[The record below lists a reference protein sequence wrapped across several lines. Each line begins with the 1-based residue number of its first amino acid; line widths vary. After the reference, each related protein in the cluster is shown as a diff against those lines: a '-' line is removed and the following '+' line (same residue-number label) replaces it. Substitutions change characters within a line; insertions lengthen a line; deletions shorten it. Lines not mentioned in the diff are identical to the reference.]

1 MATYDRIILR
11 ENKGVKV
18 VSEDDV
24 NTIIELIDKRFNNV
38 LEANNI
44 EASED
49 NFQYVWIKG
58 IYSDIKEYLKVS
70 LKQ

>member
-1 MATYDRIILR
+1 MIS
-11 ENKGVKV
+11 EN
-18 VSEDDV
+18 DV
-24 NTIIELIDKRFNNV
+24 NFIVQLIDKRFSDV

-58 IYSDIKEYLKVS
+58 IYNDIQEYLKIS
-70 LKQ
+70 LQ

>member
-1 MATYDRIILR
+1 MISKEDVDSIIQ
-11 ENKGVKV
+11 
-18 VSEDDV
+18 
-24 NTIIELIDKRFNNV
+24 LIDKRFVDV

-58 IYSDIKEYLKVS
+58 IYTDIIGYLQTS
-70 LKQ
+70 LQ

>member
-1 MATYDRIILR
+1 MI
-11 ENKGVKV
+11 
-18 VSEDDV
+18 SEKDV
-24 NTIIELIDKRFNNV
+24 DTIVDLIDKRFSDV

-58 IYSDIKEYLKVS
+58 IYNDIQEYLRVS
-70 LKQ
+70 LK